1 MQYNESPV
9 VIHVNKNPNV
19 TIKCFSWCVGRQG
32 TSTMHNF
39 SLISGCVDYLTLGF
53 APFNFPFSIF
63 VCLFVCLFVWRRQ
76 YVYDIHA
83 VYKTVTYRTSPV
95 CNTLAVPIM
104 YVKIFCCFFF
114 FAGYLK
120 SSLSDRCTN
129 IGFSFVI

>member
-19 TIKCFSWCVGRQG
+19 IIKCFSWCVGRQG

-63 VCLFVCLFVWRRQ
+63 VCLFVCLFGWRRQ

-95 CNTLAVPIM
+95 CNTLPVPI
-104 YVKIFCCFFF
+104 YVCENILLLLFLCW
-114 FAGYLK
+114 
-120 SSLSDRCTN
+120 LS
-129 IGFSFVI
+129 GEFLV